1 MWGWYVKIS
10 DDAGVMWSDVGVM
23 WDDMEVMWDDLG
35 VMCLMLLV
43 IM

>member
-10 DDAGVMWSDVGVM
+10 DDAGVMWSDVR
-23 WDDMEVMWDDLG
+23 VMWDDLG